1 MRILVFK
8 WKSIGFNLSLF
19 SRSVFFVS
27 KKTVR
32 SFGGFDFVNG
42 KRCNNTQQKC
52 KKWFCCME
60 CERAQVTTINRCAVE
75 KTVAGKNSDG
85 TKKSKQTEKK
95 TMNESI
101 VIGCWETSNK
111 KHSILI
117 IYLVLN
123 ELSRFSIGIASS
135 CAASKMASKNKIF
148 HFFCSKNLV
157 CLWNVCKGLSFQ
169 NKKQKAWKK
178 FMITKMKQTEQNS
191 FEMNKIVEMNGF

>member
-148 HFFCSKNLV
+148 HFFFVQKIWYVYEMLVKGSALEQKTKSMEKVYDHKNETNGTKFV
-157 CLWNVCKGLSFQ
+157 WN
-169 NKKQKAWKK
+169 
-178 FMITKMKQTEQNS
+178 E
-191 FEMNKIVEMNGF
+191 